1 MVPKPQIYIAEN
13 NLKNLA
19 GPMSILNITEQILSI
34 GISPRHDRVSYGSG
48 RSASIFIRAGR
59 GTRAPT
65 HTSTQRIQTHD
76 SQQREAKSQWNLARF
91 HHSLRGESVG
101 SPVRSLI
108 YGLIPLI

>member
-34 GISPRHDRVSYGSG
+34 GLSPRHDRVSYGSG

-59 GTRAPT
+59 GTRATLLTPLLNVFRRT
-65 HTSTQRIQTHD
+65 TPNKGKQKASGTLQGSITRSGA
-76 SQQREAKSQWNLARF
+76 SQSE
-91 HHSLRGESVG
+91 
-101 SPVRSLI
+101 VRSVL
-108 YGLIPLI
+108 